1 MSGNV
6 ALVHPV
12 PPLALVAEQFQHQV
26 DGMTTHLK
34 TELGVMQSERLD
46 TFRRKFNNFD
56 VSDLGSSSERRLAAM
71 RLSAQQACVHRCI
84 RMRMSVWYAC
94 VSVARATGR
103 GE

>member
-46 TFRRKFNNFD
+46 TFRRKFTNFD
-56 VSDLGSSSERRLAAM
+56 VRDLGSSSERRLAAM
-71 RLSAQQACVHRCI
+71 RLSAQQAR
-84 RMRMSVWYAC
+84 
-94 VSVARATGR
+94 
-103 GE
+103 